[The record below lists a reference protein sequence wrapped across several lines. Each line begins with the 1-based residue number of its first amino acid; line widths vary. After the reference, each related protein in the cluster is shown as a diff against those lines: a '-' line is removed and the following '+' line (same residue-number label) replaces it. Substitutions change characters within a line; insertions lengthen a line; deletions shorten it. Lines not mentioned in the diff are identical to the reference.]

1 MVGSRG
7 AGPLLCAVT
16 RGLDWRRKVLLLLL
30 VFVSWGCVEEGSW
43 VADDDELVPLVLL
56 LLAET
61 RAARIALTASSR
73 GAHSASTLS
82 WAS

>member
-30 VFVSWGCVEEGSW
+30 VVSWGCVEEGSW
-43 VADDDELVPLVLL
+43 AAEDDELVPLLLLL

>member
-16 RGLDWRRKVLLLLL
+16 RGLDWRRKVLLL
-30 VFVSWGCVEEGSW
+30 VVVSWGCVEEGSW
-43 VADDDELVPLVLL
+43 AAEDDELVPLALLL

>member
-7 AGPLLCAVT
+7 AGPLLCTVT
-16 RGLDWRRKVLLLLL
+16 RGLDWRRKVLLL
-30 VFVSWGCVEEGSW
+30 VVVSWGCVEEGSW
-43 VADDDELVPLVLL
+43 AVDDAELVPLALLL

-82 WAS
+82 

>member
-1 MVGSRG
+1 M
-7 AGPLLCAVT
+7 
-16 RGLDWRRKVLLLLL
+16 LLL
-30 VFVSWGCVEEGSW
+30 VVVSWGCVEEGSW
-43 VADDDELVPLVLL
+43 AADDDELVPLVLL